1 MQQAGEAITS
11 PAPPAISASG
21 PIEILRG
28 TTEAISALLL
38 IVDQWFG

>member
-1 MQQAGEAITS
+1 MPQAGEAITS
-11 PAPPAISASG
+11 PAPPTISTNG

-28 TTEAISALLL
+28 TTEAISPILV